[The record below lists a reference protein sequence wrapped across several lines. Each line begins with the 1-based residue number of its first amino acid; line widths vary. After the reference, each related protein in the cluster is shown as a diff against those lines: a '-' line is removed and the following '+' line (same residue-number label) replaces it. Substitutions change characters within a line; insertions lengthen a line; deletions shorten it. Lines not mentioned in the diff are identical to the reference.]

1 MDSRFKKGMD
11 PIRNPLVQ
19 KKIEGIFKSNYEKT
33 LKVSQVRVV
42 EILKGK

>member
-19 KKIEGIFKSNYEKT
+19 KKIEMTFKENYEKT
-33 LKVSQVRVV
+33 LKVIQTQVVK
-42 EILKGK
+42 LMKNK